1 MAKKKKSLKVT
12 VNKEKT
18 GKTSSPV
25 LPSKPRVNAFGEY
38 VYGDDDFYDN
48 YYGYSY
54 SDYYGGGSYYGG
66 GYSYYGGNYSTGLST
81 NKWDRY
87 GSAGGS
93 LLQNYGRYYNYKDL
107 KSTRDILRKG
117 ISKVKELITVLN
129 IKKKVFIRVNKSD
142 ESSMSGDYTG
152 VCVTPDKT
160 EGCYNSEWATLF
172 LQTKILED
180 ENKST
185 EDKINTI
192 TAEGVHECA
201 HLLFTHN
208 RTLDNFISYIPKL
221 LLKMYSGKLIKDER
235 KREYIKLLASEYDN
249 ENEVTACC
257 YPSLFQRELLKLKEE
272 TQGRIPEIHTTNTSI
287 NNNNRDTEVTKSLRS
302 FQSLCTLV
310 KIIANLLEDY
320 RVNSSLSAE
329 RPGIT
334 DHLKYLRDWETE
346 QIKLDGLFK
355 PVYEDIANKIVID
368 TLNLI
373 RGVKEADNDKLEEIK
388 AIISRAPKSTLEC
401 CKQALKVLE
410 VLEGW
415 FQEDLLSP
423 IIYTIDDKVPENESL
438 SQLDGMLLTG
448 SDTNESY
455 NDDENGDDDMELP
468 SPEIEVSKNRITRN
482 INRRV
487 CKDFD
492 DEEAAALINGEL
504 NDYIFEEGEGETFDD
519 SSVFYYKITST
530 PDVYSTDKMREKVS
544 DVSNYASVLKKSITS
559 KFKNRRFKM
568 YGCKSGTLDPT
579 KIVEAYQGV
588 ESVYTQP
595 AGYETQ
601 KVVLTLL
608 IDESGS
614 MGDTDSWCVGL
625 VKSAAA
631 LLVSAFG
638 CSENIDLYIYGHS
651 ADLQRTGS
659 TDIFIYKEGSK
670 KTDRFNVD
678 IEKLSFVRG
687 RCENRDGYAIYAVAK
702 RVNELAYGG
711 EMGAKGKKSIMVVL
725 SDGQPWADNYHYGK
739 GVRDTREKV
748 TKAQKDFGTD
758 IIQCTVKSVERS
770 EDMFDTVIKLEDDLT
785 NFTQRL
791 SNEMNKLL
799 EKKIEV
805 KKVRY

>member
-38 VYGDDDFYDN
+38 VYGDDYYDN

-160 EGCYNSEWATLF
+160 DGYYNSEWATLF

-208 RTLDNFISYIPKL
+208 RTLDNFISYIPRL
-221 LLKMYSGKLIKDER
+221 LQKVYSGKLIKDER

-287 NNNNRDTEVTKSLRS
+287 NDNNRDTEVTKSLRS

-355 PVYEDIANKIVID
+355 PAYEDIANKIVID
-368 TLNLI
+368 TFNLI

-388 AIISRAPKSTLEC
+388 AIISKAPKSTLEC
-401 CKQALKVLE
+401 CKQALKVFE

-423 IIYTIDDKVPENESL
+423 IIYAIDDKVPENESL

-448 SDTNESY
+448 SDTNESC
-455 NDDENGDDDMELP
+455 NDDENGDDDMRLP
-468 SPEIEVSKNRITRN
+468 NSEVNVSKNRITRN

-530 PDVYSTDKMREKVS
+530 PDVYSTDRMREKVS

-651 ADLQRTGS
+651 ADLQRSGS

-711 EMGAKGKKSIMVVL
+711 EIGAKGKKSIMVVL

-770 EDMFDTVIKLEDDLT
+770 EDMFDTVLKLEDDLT
-785 NFTQRL
+785 NFTQKL